1 MRYNKSSLGIIIA
14 TSIITATVT
23 FFITSFI
30 DNKIKK
36 NDEDQ
41 SALINNCEYDIK
53 RLEGYNFIKPLMFID
68 DECEGDELI
77 PIKME
82 INNIIEKYIKNQ
94 NIQTASVYLR
104 DLQNNKWIVINNEE
118 KFEPGSLFKVPILI
132 AYLKMNELNHGLLD
146 RELLYSNPFNINKQ
160 VAYQSK
166 TIKIGKKYKIREL
179 LKYMIAYSD
188 NNATALLNQNLKP
201 AVLNKLFSDLGLEV
215 PSISG
220 TKYFFTAKQY
230 SLFIRALYNAAYLS
244 MDDSEF
250 AAELLGQ
257 CDFKDGIVKGVPK
270 GIKLL
275 HKFGEAGTSQE
286 MQLHESAIIYLK
298 NRPYL
303 LTVMTKGKDNKSL
316 SGLIS
321 EISAAVFQ
329 NMLNQS

>member
-1 MRYNKSSLGIIIA
+1 MRFNKSSFGIIIA

-23 FFITSFI
+23 LFITSFI

-53 RLEGYNFIKPLMFID
+53 RLEGYNYIKPLMFID

-104 DLQNNKWIVINNEE
+104 DLQNNKWMAINNEE

-146 RELLYSNPFNINKQ
+146 RELLYSNPININKQ

-166 TIKIGKKYKIREL
+166 TIKIGEKYKIREL

-215 PSISG
+215 PSISA

-257 CDFKDGIVKGVPK
+257 CDFKDGIVKGLPK
-270 GIKLL
+270 GVKLL
-275 HKFGEAGTSQE
+275 HKFGESGTSQE